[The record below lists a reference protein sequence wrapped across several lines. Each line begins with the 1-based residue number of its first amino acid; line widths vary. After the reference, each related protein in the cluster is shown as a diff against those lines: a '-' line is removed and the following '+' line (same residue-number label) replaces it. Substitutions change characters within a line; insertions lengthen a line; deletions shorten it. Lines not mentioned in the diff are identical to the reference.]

1 MGIDFHE
8 NNAGNR
14 PENQAY
20 ILAMKQVFRR
30 VSTRLLQP
38 FYWIDFLFK
47 FSQRGRNFFHSI
59 RTMHQYSDKIIE
71 KRLAEFEMN
80 SLDQNN
86 NYNQLNSEKNPNIFL
101 NLLLKHYNRKI
112 EPIISKEAMRS
123 EVNTFILGGH
133 DTTAMALTFTTLLLG
148 HHPLSQNR
156 ARKEI
161 QEIVGE
167 KTEISWTHLKSL
179 HYLEMC
185 IKESLRL
192 FPSIRI
198 IGRTLTEPLILNG
211 GDIILPAKTEC
222 FVPIFSI
229 NRDEHYYYQAN
240 CFIPERFETV
250 QKHPF
255 AYLPFSA
262 GPRNC
267 IGQKYAM
274 LEVKF
279 VLATILRKFRI
290 HSLTKIDD
298 VYPELSP
305 VLKPCVKISIQ
316 LECLQ
321 KEI

>member
-38 FYWIDFLFK
+38 LYWIDFLFK
-47 FSQRGRNFFHSI
+47 FSERGRKFFHSI
-59 RTMHQYSDKIIE
+59 RTMHQYSDQIIE
-71 KRLAEFEMN
+71 KRLAEFKLN

-86 NYNQLNSEKNPNIFL
+86 NDYRLNSEKNPNIFL
-101 NLLLKHYNRKI
+101 NLLLEHYYQKL
-112 EPIISKEAMRS
+112 EPIISKEVMRS

-148 HHPLSQNR
+148 HHQLSQDK

-161 QEIVGE
+161 EEILGDE
-167 KTEISWTHLKSL
+167 TEITWTNLKSL

-211 GDIILPAKTEC
+211 GNIILPANTEC

-229 NRDEHYYYQAN
+229 NRDDRYYNQAN
-240 CFIPERFETV
+240 CFIPERFQSI

-274 LEVKF
+274 LEIKF
-279 VLATILRKFRI
+279 VMATIIRKYRI

-298 VYPELSP
+298 VFPELSP

-316 LECLQ
+316 LEYLN
-321 KEI
+321 K